1 MCQLYTGHTFINSG
15 NVIEGQS
22 HRYFSKPFSPVQ
34 RAKWETHLPLIN
46 GWHWLP
52 VCTLC
57 LAMSRRFTNPPIGHE
72 QSFRDIPRLST
83 VQALLIL
90 IKAREAVPKR
100 GHYYRSWMSVVTMVQ
115 LAKDLEL
122 HEHLALHREGLP
134 CGSSVFDC
142 VVKSRVW
149 FTLYVVEI
157 MVGGP
162 QGKSDSNHITELH
175 LT

>member
-1 MCQLYTGHTFINSG
+1 MKESFANSLT
-15 NVIEGQS
+15 E
-22 HRYFSKPFSPVQ
+22 
-34 RAKWETHLPLIN
+34 
-46 GWHWLP
+46 
-52 VCTLC
+52 
-57 LAMSRRFTNPPIGHE
+57 HE

-100 GHYYRSWMSVVTMVQ
+100 GHYYRSWMSVVTMVE

-122 HEHLALHREGLP
+122 HEHMALHKQGLP

-162 QGKSDSNHITELH
+162 QGTFCLDM
-175 LT
+175 